1 MTWIRK
7 PQMNGTIHEMWTDKH
22 VGMVLNTRNGR
33 QRQWKW
39 QVKNRVSFFTDPYVG
54 GLATSFKDA
63 KKKAEEAMG
72 VIVCPDCSGSREIA
86 GDTIIL
92 DNSRTVKRAATP
104 CRRCS
109 GTGKIVKQ

>member
-92 DNSRTVKRAATP
+92 DNSRTIKRAATT
-104 CRRCS
+104 CRTCK
-109 GTGKIVKQ
+109 GTGKVIKQ